1 MLGIG
6 GCEEVKSFI
15 FGQFFAKTHRLATVH
30 TLQTTDRRTCS
41 ISATVSTVGEKWA
54 YVHVW

>member
-41 ISATVSTVGEKWA
+41 ISATVSTVGEK
-54 YVHVW
+54 